1 MGKCLEDYLGAMLK
15 VALGDL
21 LRDPPGGKE
30 GRSDAKIGSMRS
42 KGSPNSERC
51 HFKRTGL
58 CPAPQGATVSTEG
71 MMSLSRG
78 MRSLNIY
85 VG

>member
-1 MGKCLEDYLGAMLK
+1 MLK

-21 LRDPPGGKE
+21 LKDPPGGKE
-30 GRSDAKIGSMRS
+30 GKSNAKIGSMRS
-42 KGSPNSERC
+42 KGSPDAKRC
-51 HFKRTGL
+51 RFKRTGL

-71 MMSLSRG
+71 MKSLSRG
-78 MRSLNIY
+78 MRSLNVY